1 MRSAMYPTAAEITA
15 TPPHSAMKIDEL
27 ADGASPIVYTLS
39 TIMQNLVDEFT
50 LLRVRNNLLQSKNIQ
65 NLHGSWWFNVAMLLV
80 IAVIMVFFLMTQYT
94 TTKDVI
100 QAKESRKDI
109 PRQELT
115 WNNAVRN
122 HIDL

>member
-1 MRSAMYPTAAEITA
+1 
-15 TPPHSAMKIDEL
+15 MKIDEL

-80 IAVIMVFFLMTQYT
+80 IAVITVFFLMTQYS

>member
-1 MRSAMYPTAAEITA
+1 
-15 TPPHSAMKIDEL
+15 
-27 ADGASPIVYTLS
+27 
-39 TIMQNLVDEFT
+39 MQNLVDEFT

-65 NLHGSWWFNVAMLLV
+65 NLHGSWWFYIAMLLV
-80 IAVIMVFFLMTQYT
+80 IASIMIFFLMTQYSS
-94 TTKDVI
+94 TKEVI

-115 WNNAVRN
+115 WNNSVRN

>member
-1 MRSAMYPTAAEITA
+1 
-15 TPPHSAMKIDEL
+15 
-27 ADGASPIVYTLS
+27 
-39 TIMQNLVDEFT
+39 MQNLVDEFT

-65 NLHGSWWFNVAMLLV
+65 NLHGSWWFNIAMLV
-80 IAVIMVFFLMTQYT
+80 TIAAIMVFFLMTQYSS
-94 TTKDVI
+94 TKEVI

-122 HIDL
+122 HIEL

>member
-1 MRSAMYPTAAEITA
+1 M
-15 TPPHSAMKIDEL
+15 HD
-27 ADGASPIVYTLS
+27 
-39 TIMQNLVDEFT
+39 LVDEFT

-65 NLHGSWWFNVAMLLV
+65 NLHGSWWFNIAMLIV
-80 IAVIMVFFLMTQYT
+80 ISAVMVFFLMTQYSS
-94 TTKDVI
+94 TKEVI

>member
-1 MRSAMYPTAAEITA
+1 MAATAVHAPTITA
-15 TPPHSAMKIDEL
+15 DA
-27 ADGASPIVYTLS
+27 ASPIVYTLN

-80 IAVIMVFFLMTQYT
+80 IAAIAVFFLTTQYSS
-94 TTKDVI
+94 TKTI
-100 QAKESRKDI
+100 IEAKETRKDI